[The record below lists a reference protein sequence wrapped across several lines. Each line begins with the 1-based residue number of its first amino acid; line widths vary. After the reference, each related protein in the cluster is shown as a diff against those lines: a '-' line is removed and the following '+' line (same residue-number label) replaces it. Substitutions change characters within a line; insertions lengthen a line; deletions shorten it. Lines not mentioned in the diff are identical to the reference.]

1 MERLL
6 ITPAR
11 EFILPEAADND
22 AGTTEEISEFAI
34 PVIHSQPASLLDY
47 LPKRSLVLLDDLQA
61 IQDAI
66 TEIEEQAV
74 GMRRDLVSEGSLAED
89 FPIPYLTWTEIAD
102 TLPRVNT
109 LELSASVEAVED
121 APSTLAQCFS
131 AGPRFAG
138 QLKPF
143 IDHLVNRV
151 DAGERV
157 TIVSRRRHAWKSSGK
172 SALCHHP
179 PAYLPN
185 RNSSKAA

>member
-1 MERLL
+1 MLRRGDPLITNEVIHRWVALGYEPENTVITPGQFARRGGILDIWPPAEGSPVRIELFGDEIESMRLFDPATQRTTQSRVERLL

-34 PVIHSQPASLLDY
+34 PLIHPQPASLLDY
-47 LPKRSLVLLDDLQA
+47 LPKQSLVLLDDLQA

-102 TLPRVNT
+102 TLPRVNC
-109 LELSASVEAVED
+109 S
-121 APSTLAQCFS
+121 
-131 AGPRFAG
+131 
-138 QLKPF
+138 
-143 IDHLVNRV
+143 
-151 DAGERV
+151 
-157 TIVSRRRHAWKSSGK
+157 
-172 SALCHHP
+172 
-179 PAYLPN
+179 
-185 RNSSKAA
+185 